1 MSVSAPACRRISVP
15 AEDSANAGAI
25 LFVCDLKMLARER
38 SSRVFNVAKP
48 VRSYVV
54 SVSCI
59 LAFVSCRPSAI
70 ADYNCTDV
78 GIPGLIIAVQD
89 SINSAQSIF
98 SNVTAVAIDG
108 SFRDSTT
115 YPLVDNGMSRREIA
129 MVVSRPGRFSV
140 TVTAD
145 GYAAWQK
152 TNVVVS
158 LDGGRCPNNVVPVKL
173 IARLKRA

>member
-1 MSVSAPACRRISVP
+1 
-15 AEDSANAGAI
+15 
-25 LFVCDLKMLARER
+25 
-38 SSRVFNVAKP
+38 
-48 VRSYVV
+48 
-54 SVSCI
+54 
-59 LAFVSCRPSAI
+59 
-70 ADYNCTDV
+70 
-78 GIPGLIIAVQD
+78 
-89 SINSAQSIF
+89 
-98 SNVTAVAIDG
+98 
-108 SFRDSTT
+108 
-115 YPLVDNGMSRREIA
+115 